1 MEQSGREGTQSC
13 HLLVSPLLS
22 LLIGLLWT
30 QTKTGLNNE
39 EIHFFTS
46 KEVQRE
52 WLLLR
57 ARSCGH
63 LDSFHLNLGSRQVT
77 TTLPEEEEEAFLEL
91 PCSPSQVLVPRTG
104 SHARSRSPHWP
115 DAWDWHTQCRLITIP
130 PANQE
135 QRQGLPCLLHGGRNT
150 LDHNQDSIGWEGG
163 GSGCGVSLQ
172 LGWPCQG
179 ESLCHH
185 ITSGCQNELLPMSLT
200 PGSPPSPSFH
210 HLLIVCLFGAL
221 FSSDSMSSWGL

>member
-1 MEQSGREGTQSC
+1 M
-13 HLLVSPLLS
+13 
-22 LLIGLLWT
+22 
-30 QTKTGLNNE
+30 
-39 EIHFFTS
+39 
-46 KEVQRE
+46 
-52 WLLLR
+52 
-57 ARSCGH
+57 
-63 LDSFHLNLGSRQVT
+63 T
-77 TTLPEEEEEAFLEL
+77 TTFPEEEEEAFLEL
-91 PCSPSQVLVPRTG
+91 PCSPSQVSVPRTG

-115 DAWDWHTQCRLITIP
+115 DAWDWHTQCRLIMIP

-150 LDHNQDSIGWEGG
+150 LEHNQDSIGWEGG

-200 PGSPPSPSFH
+200 PWVSTFRIISSSAYSMPFLGSLFLRFYVLLGIVNFESMNQALPTSPVIQLQVPTH
-210 HLLIVCLFGAL
+210 PHYLP
-221 FSSDSMSSWGL
+221 D